1 MPLSV
6 LLVHQSFPSQL
17 SAVLEALEARGD
29 VALAGIGTNPYAR
42 PGLRYRRYMPP
53 LIEPRGDIV
62 LDDLAAKASFA
73 AGAAAAARAL
83 RYDGFVPDVIVAHP
97 GWGEALYMRDLF
109 PKAKI
114 VCYCEFYYMRSGGEV
129 DFDPEFT
136 VTTPEILHR
145 MRARNAITL
154 ASLEDADICV
164 APTNWQRA
172 TFPDFL
178 SGRMRV
184 IHEGIEVPP
193 APPPRPRPAKGERR
207 TVTFAARHLEPHRG
221 FHIFMRALPRLLAA
235 DPTTDVVIVGSDK
248 GGYGATPTDGRTWLE
263 VFREEVG
270 GLDPARLR
278 VLGKLEPRRFHEVI
292 GASSAHV
299 YLTFP
304 FVLSWSLLEAM
315 ALERPLVLSDTSP
328 VRDFFDGGEG
338 GKLVDFFDPAGLA
351 DAVGSLLSRPATARK
366 MGVRAR
372 EMLFEHELTREHGRA
387 KWLDLILSL

>member
-42 PGLRYRRYMPP
+42 PGLRYRRYTPP
-53 LIEPRGDIV
+53 LTQPLGDLV

-83 RYDGFVPDVIVAHP
+83 RYDGFTPDVIVAHP
-97 GWGEALYMRDLF
+97 GWGESLYLRDLF
-109 PKAKI
+109 PKARI

-154 ASLEDADICV
+154 ASLEDADVCV
-164 APTNWQRA
+164 APTAWQRA
-172 TFPDFL
+172 TFPRFL
-178 SGRMRV
+178 DARMRI
-184 IHEGIEVPP
+184 IHEGIPVPP
-193 APPPRPRPAKGERR
+193 APPPRARPAKGERR

-235 DPTTDVVIVGSDK
+235 NPDVDVAIIGSDT
-248 GGYGATPTDGRTWLE
+248 GGYGATPTDGRTWLAH
-263 VFREEVG
+263 FRDEVG
-270 GLDPARLR
+270 PLDPARVR
-278 VLGKLEPRRFHEVI
+278 VLGKLDARRFHEVLG
-292 GASSAHV
+292 GADAHV

-328 VRDFFDGGEG
+328 VRDVFDGREG
-338 GKLVDFFDPAGLA
+338 GRLVDFFDPDGLA
-351 DAVGSLLSRPATARK
+351 DAVGALLSRPAAARK

-372 EMLFEHELTREHGRA
+372 EMLFERELTREHGRA

>member
-17 SAVLEALEARGD
+17 IAVLEALEARGG
-29 VALAGIGTNPYAR
+29 VELAAIGTNPYAR

-53 LIEPRGDIV
+53 LIQPLGDLV

-83 RYDGFVPDVIVAHP
+83 RYDGFEPDIIVAHP

-109 PKAKI
+109 PRAKL

-154 ASLEDADICV
+154 ASLEDADACV
-164 APTNWQRA
+164 APTAWQRD
-172 TFPDFL
+172 TFPDIFER
-178 SGRMRV
+178 RMRI
-184 IHEGIEVPP
+184 IHEGIEVPA
-193 APPPRPRPAKGERR
+193 APPERPPPTRGARR
-207 TVTFAARHLEPHRG
+207 SVTYAARHLEPHRG
-221 FHIFMRALPRLLAA
+221 FHIFMRALPRLLAQN
-235 DPTTDVVIVGSDK
+235 PTLDVSIVGAET
-248 GGYGATPTDGRTWLE
+248 GGYGAGPPDGRSWLG
-263 VFREEVG
+263 VFRDEIG
-270 GLDPARLR
+270 PLDGSRVR
-278 VLGKLEPRRFHEVI
+278 VLGKLDARRFHETI
-292 GASSAHV
+292 GAADAHV
-299 YLTFP
+299 YLTYP

-328 VRDFFDGGEG
+328 VRDFFDGSQG
-338 GKLVDFFDPAGLA
+338 GRLVDFFDPAGLA
-351 DAVGSLLSRPATARK
+351 DAVTDVLARPAAARQ
-366 MGVRAR
+366 MGLRAR
-372 EMLFEHELTREHGRA
+372 EMLFEHQLTRAHGRA

>member
-29 VALAGIGTNPYAR
+29 VALAGIGTNAYAR
-42 PGLRYRRYMPP
+42 PGLRYRRYTPP
-53 LIEPRGDIV
+53 LIQPMGDLV
-62 LDDLAAKASFA
+62 LDDLAAKASYA

-83 RYDGFVPDVIVAHP
+83 SYDGFTPDIIIAHP
-97 GWGEALYMRDLF
+97 GWGESLYLRDLF

-114 VCYCEFYYMRSGGEV
+114 VCYCEFYYMRSGGEI

-145 MRARNAITL
+145 LRARNAITL
-154 ASLEDADICV
+154 ASLEDADVCV
-164 APTNWQRA
+164 APTAWQRA

-178 SGRMRV
+178 EGRMRV

-193 APPPRPRPAKGERR
+193 APPPRRPARGERQ
-207 TVTFAARHLEPHRG
+207 TVTFAARYLEPHRG

-235 DPTTDVVIVGSDK
+235 NPEADVAIIGSEK
-248 GGYGATPTDGRTWLE
+248 GGYGATPTDGRTWLAR
-263 VFREEVG
+263 FRDEVG
-270 GLDPARLR
+270 PLDPARVK
-278 VLGKLEPRRFHEVI
+278 VLGKLDPRRFHEVI
-292 GASSAHV
+292 GGSSAHV

-328 VRDFFDGGEG
+328 VRDVFDGREG
-338 GKLVDFFDPAGLA
+338 GKLVDFFDPEGLA
-351 DAVGSLLSRPATARK
+351 DAVGAVLSRPAAARK

-372 EMLFEHELTREHGRA
+372 EMLFEQELTREHGRA